1 MILVQEELFQRY
13 GYVPLNVLQVEQPIF
28 PTRAQQCKSSQRQG
42 TNKAQANFVNS
53 PDTVTS

>member
-28 PTRAQQCKSSQRQG
+28 PYAGS
-42 TNKAQANFVNS
+42 AM
-53 PDTVTS
+53 